1 MTVRISF
8 DLDDSDL
15 KHLRQIMA
23 QAKPVLDEP
32 VAVIAAARSLVNSA
46 SQAKPPKF
54 VEERLNRVELLI
66 RMVEDSDWQ
75 LPTKDR
81 RRVLT
86 ALAYL
91 NTGEDLIP
99 DGTPVLGF
107 LDDAILIELL
117 VRELQHEIHAYEDF
131 CAFRSE
137 RRVAQHDFTRRDWLI
152 AKREMLQDRMRR
164 RRDAMR
170 RRRHR
175 GWRLFG

>member
-15 KHLRQIMA
+15 KHLRQIMR
-23 QAKPVLDEP
+23 QSKLSLDDPET
-32 VAVIAAARSLVNSA
+32 VIASARGLVEK
-46 SQAKPPKF
+46 AKGANPPKF
-54 VEERLNRVELLI
+54 VVERLDKVELMI
-66 RMVEDSDWQ
+66 RMVEDLEWQ
-75 LPTKDR
+75 LPADER

-86 ALAYL
+86 ALAYV
-91 NTGEDLIP
+91 NQDEDLIP
-99 DGTPVLGF
+99 DSTPVLGF
-107 LDDAILIELL
+107 LDDAIMIELL
-117 VRELQHEIHAYEDF
+117 VRELQHEIRAYEDF
-131 CAFRSE
+131 CAFRAE
-137 RRVAQHDFTRRDWLI
+137 RRIARSEFTRRDWLV